1 MPFIRGI
8 EVDFLALGE
17 DGWAIGDAIVWIA
30 MLLHHV
36 DVTPMGVV
44 AIAVELEVLHI
55 TFQHL

>member
-17 DGWAIGDAIVWIA
+17 DGGAVGDAIVFIA
-30 MLLHHV
+30 LLLHYI
-36 DVTPMGVV
+36 DAAPMGVV